1 MFLGWV
7 EQGEVGGCTS
17 FHGLFYFPEERM
29 DIVCPPLPTPSY
41 GYLHC
46 TRRAVMVGPQ
56 RWRAHWRQRIV
67 NHAGA
72 VCELRCPHGYQ
83 VHGENWKVCETNGS
97 WAGPQ
102 DGFCMRKYLSIF

>member
-1 MFLGWV
+1 VDIPVFMD
-7 EQGEVGGCTS
+7 C
-17 FHGLFYFPEERM
+17 FYFPEERM

-46 TRRAVMVGPQ
+46 TRRALMVGPE
-56 RWRAHWRQRIV
+56 RWRSHWRQRIV

-83 VHGENWKVCETNGS
+83 VHGEYWKVCETNGS

-102 DGFCMRKYLSIF
+102 DGFCMRMFPSIF

>member
-1 MFLGWV
+1 
-7 EQGEVGGCTS
+7 
-17 FHGLFYFPEERM
+17 M

-46 TRRAVMVGPQ
+46 TRRTFMVGPE

-83 VHGENWKVCETNGS
+83 LHGEYWKVCETNGS

-102 DGFCMRKYLSIF
+102 DGFCMRKFLSIF